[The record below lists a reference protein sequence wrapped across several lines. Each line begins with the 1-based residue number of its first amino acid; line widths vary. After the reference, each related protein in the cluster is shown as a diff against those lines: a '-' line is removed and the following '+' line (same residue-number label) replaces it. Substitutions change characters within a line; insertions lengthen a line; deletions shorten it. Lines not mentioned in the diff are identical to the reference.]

1 MRSCGHGLVPPLPEN
16 KGHSFVEC
24 LRSAIA
30 VGRPITGFTQKCFR
44 PGDEIKKFCAT
55 RFDFGEFEL
64 RHSCA
69 SVLISQ
75 KVDALVVKEVLGH
88 SQVSLTLSAYAHL
101 FPGAD
106 RVAASAMDAAFGG

>member
-1 MRSCGHGLVPPLPEN
+1 VNLLVEKIIFSPRLSTILGQVH
-16 KGHSFVEC
+16 K
-24 LRSAIA
+24 
-30 VGRPITGFTQKCFR
+30 
-44 PGDEIKKFCAT
+44 
-55 RFDFGEFEL
+55 L

-69 SVLISQ
+69 SALISQ

-88 SQVSLTLSAYAHL
+88 SQVSLTLSVYAHL

>member
-1 MRSCGHGLVPPLPEN
+1 LKAILEGAGLP
-16 KGHSFVEC
+16 SD
-24 LRSAIA
+24 
-30 VGRPITGFTQKCFR
+30 RPVHK
-44 PGDEIKKFCAT
+44 
-55 RFDFGEFEL
+55 L

-88 SQVSLTLSAYAHL
+88 SQVSLTLSVYAHL

-106 RVAASAMDAAFGG
+106 RGAASAMDAAFGGQRL